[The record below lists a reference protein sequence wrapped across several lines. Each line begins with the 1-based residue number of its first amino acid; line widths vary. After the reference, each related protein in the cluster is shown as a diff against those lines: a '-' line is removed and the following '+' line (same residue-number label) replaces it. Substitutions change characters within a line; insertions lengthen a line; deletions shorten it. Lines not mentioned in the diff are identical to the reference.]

1 MINQLR
7 TKAAVLEQEIKDK
20 EQLLQKT
27 SELLTTEQTQKVVNE
42 YKNLLWRVKNG
53 PNFSTFVFSH
63 FQKKVEDEIE
73 RKKRHIVK
81 LEASVKTISDEVVKA
96 NEIIKKLQGEIRTY
110 HSKVNKESIK
120 AIHRIVYNQ
129 FIWSIWDGSWLF
141 FF

>member
-42 YKNLLWRVKNG
+42 HKNLLCVKTG
-53 PNFSTFVFSH
+53 PYLYTCVFSH

-129 FIWSIWDGSWLF
+129 FI
-141 FF
+141 